1 MLKRNQQ
8 ILKYSTEFFYSSRV
22 PKIITI
28 IVKKTCPKIVL
39 CLFSI
44 IVFISWFTGLKIEVF
59 FIILLSWATFKMLSG
74 LAAALSRSE
83 IPSECIRNVGKNA
96 YTASPTT
103 AIPTKLPGIKWIC
116 TVMHFSGHI
125 RNTLYLQESS
135 WAVSW
140 ASHYLCSFQP
150 TSLLAPPCSFL
161 QKLLPNCVPPP
172 QHMLFCSLM
181 RLSQLLHSCLPP
193 TGRAK
198 PVAWTL
204 RSQQSTWGLME
215 MTRFSGQC
223 LWHHKRW
230 THKVPR
236 PFPQHC
242 PWPVSGWGKII
253 LSFFPT

>member
-1 MLKRNQQ
+1 
-8 ILKYSTEFFYSSRV
+8 
-22 PKIITI
+22 
-28 IVKKTCPKIVL
+28 
-39 CLFSI
+39 
-44 IVFISWFTGLKIEVF
+44 
-59 FIILLSWATFKMLSG
+59 MLSG

-83 IPSECIRNVGKNA
+83 VPSECIRNVGKNA

-103 AIPTKLPGIKWIC
+103 AIPTKLPGIKLIC

-193 TGRAK
+193 TGRAE

-204 RSQQSTWGLME
+204 RSQQSTWEGLME

-230 THKVPR
+230 TQKVPR

-242 PWPVSGWGKII
+242 PWPVCQWVREDYSLLFSCLRENFLIAVQVVGIVSLPVCFYPLQPITQNLSKAAVQWTTTI
-253 LSFFPT
+253 LLNTKGSFCKNFS